1 MTSAADP
8 SPLLARPRPILVVL
22 GLVVAALVYF
32 ALNALFTQTA
42 IRETPNRA
50 QFFARTIDDAL
61 LRLEHLPYVIS
72 IDPIALNAL
81 RAPDDVS
88 LNPTLEIIA
97 EKSGAEFIFVM
108 DINGRTIASSNYR
121 SDDSLIGEYYTFRP
135 YFQDAINGDTGR
147 FYAVGATT
155 GKPGYFV
162 AEPVKDSVGTIF
174 GVVVVK
180 ISVSDLTDAWADS
193 GELVMVTNPQ
203 GVIIAA
209 SEPDLSFSLTRP
221 LTAFEARELEERRQF
236 ADHDLALLDWRTTE
250 RNRAVLNG
258 TPYLWTTANVNAQD
272 WTLHLLSDLRGIRT
286 RAMLFVAIALAGVL
300 ALAIVATVFR
310 SARLRQALAVS
321 NADRARLTKEIEDR
335 RLAEA
340 RLLDAKAELARKD
353 RLAALG
359 SLSASITHELGQ
371 PISAMRNYLA
381 AEEIA
386 AGQLPGQLN
395 PQLSGLVDRMQRIV
409 DQLRSFG
416 RSDKK
421 DRTRFDFSKA
431 VDAGFGLVRHDLAAL
446 DVKVEQDI
454 ASGLM
459 VEGSQDKLEQVIV
472 NLLRNAID
480 AVEDAQT
487 KLIKVSLR
495 QRGDQVEFSIED
507 TGPGIGELDVN
518 ALQEP
523 FFTTKASG
531 RGMGLGLAISGQIMD
546 EAGGRM
552 EALNGETGAIFR
564 LLLPLVEE

>member
-1 MTSAADP
+1 MATATDP
-8 SPLLARPRPILVVL
+8 APVFARPRLLLAVL
-22 GLVVAALVYF
+22 GLLIAALVYF
-32 ALNALFTQTA
+32 GLNTLFTQTA

-81 RAPDDVS
+81 QNPDAAA
-88 LNPTLEIIA
+88 LNETLAVIA
-97 EKSGAEFIFVM
+97 AKSGAEFIFVM
-108 DINGRTIASSNYR
+108 DINGRTIASSNYL
-121 SDDSLIGEYYTFRP
+121 SDNSLVGEFYTFRP
-135 YFQDAINGDTGR
+135 YFQNAINGQTGR

-162 AEPVKDSVGTIF
+162 AEPVRDQAGTIF
-174 GVVVVK
+174 GVIVVK
-180 ISVSDLTDAWADS
+180 ISVTDLTEAWADS

-203 GVIIAA
+203 GVIIAS
-209 SEPDLSFSLTRP
+209 SEPSLNFGLTRP
-221 LTAFEARELEERRQF
+221 LSPFEARELEERRQF
-236 ADHDLALLDWRTTE
+236 ADHDLALLDWRTPDP
-250 RNRAVLNG
+250 NRAVLNG
-258 TPYLWTTANVNAQD
+258 TPYLWTTADVQAQD
-272 WTLHLLSDLRGIRT
+272 WTLHLLADLRDIRT
-286 RAMLFVAIALAGVL
+286 RAMLFVAVALAGVL
-300 ALAIVATVFR
+300 TLAIVATVFR
-310 SARLRQALAVS
+310 SAQLRQALAVS
-321 NADRARLTKEIEDR
+321 NADRTRLVEEIEER

-386 AGQLPGQLN
+386 AGSLPGQLT

-416 RSDKK
+416 RAGQD
-421 DRTRFDFSKA
+421 DRAQFELSKA
-431 VDAGFGLVRHDLAAL
+431 IEAAYALVRHDAKAL
-446 DVKVEQDI
+446 EIEVTQNI
-454 ASGLM
+454 ASGII
-459 VEGSQDKLEQVIV
+459 VEGSQAKLEQVIV

-480 AVEDAQT
+480 AVEDSA
-487 KLIKVSLR
+487 KKNVSVTLDR
-495 QRGDQVEFSIED
+495 SSDIARITVKD
-507 TGPGIGELDVN
+507 TGPGIGDLDVT

-523 FFTTKASG
+523 FYTTKASG

-552 EALNGETGAIFR
+552 EAENGESGAIFR
-564 LLLPLVEE
+564 LLLPLVEG

>member
-81 RAPDDVS
+81 RIPDDS
-88 LNPTLEIIA
+88 TLNPTLEVIA
-97 EKSGAEFIFVM
+97 DKSGAEFIFVM

-121 SDDSLIGEYYTFRP
+121 SQDSLVGEYYTFRP

-209 SEPDLSFSLTRP
+209 SESDLSFSLTRP

-258 TPYLWTTANVNAQD
+258 TPYLWTTADVNAQD

-416 RSDKK
+416 RSDKR
-421 DRTRFDFSKA
+421 DRTRFDFGKA

-446 DVKVEQDI
+446 DVKVEHDI
-454 ASGLM
+454 ASGLI

-480 AVEDAQT
+480 AVEDSQT

-495 QRGDQVEFSIED
+495 QRGDQVELSIED